1 MCYAHF
7 LESHAIDNAVQEE
20 QFEAEIQ
27 QAYKCNK
34 ERPDLFVKHLQDV
47 LEMSEF
53 EIIKEL
59 EKRYSIDLLKNY
71 SIYITPKEQ

>member
-7 LESHAIDNAVQEE
+7 LESNAVENTIHEE

-27 QAYKCNK
+27 EAFKSNK
-34 ERPDLFVKHLQDV
+34 DRPDLFVKHLQDV
-47 LEMSEF
+47 LQMSEF
-53 EIIKEL
+53 DILKEL
-59 EKRYSIDLLKNY
+59 GRFRNDLLLKF